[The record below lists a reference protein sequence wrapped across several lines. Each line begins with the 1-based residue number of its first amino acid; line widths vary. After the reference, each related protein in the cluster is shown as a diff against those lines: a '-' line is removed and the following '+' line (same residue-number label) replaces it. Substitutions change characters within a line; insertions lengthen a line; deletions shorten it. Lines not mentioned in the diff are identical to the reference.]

1 MMEAL
6 DWVLLILAIGIFGFF
21 WGGFRSEKARQRLQ
35 ACIDNGKAQF
45 DGYSVT
51 PTVGITESERIKI
64 EIEIIHY
71 VTARRNFGYFPRR
84 LHHKNSAN

>member
-1 MMEAL
+1 MEAV
-6 DWVLLILAIGIFGFF
+6 DFVLLFFAIVFFGFCC
-21 WGGFRSEKARQRLQ
+21 GGFRSEKARQRLQ

-51 PTVGITESERIKI
+51 PTVGITESERRKI

-71 VTARRNFGYFPRR
+71 VTARRNFGYFPRQ
-84 LHHKNSAN
+84 LYHKNSAN